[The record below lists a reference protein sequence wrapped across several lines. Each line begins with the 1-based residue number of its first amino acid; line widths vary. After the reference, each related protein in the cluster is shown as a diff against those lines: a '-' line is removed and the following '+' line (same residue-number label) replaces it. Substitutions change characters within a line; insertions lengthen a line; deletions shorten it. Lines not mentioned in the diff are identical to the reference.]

1 MAFNIQ
7 SVANTNAVAV
17 TYGFNTYSSMIFV
30 NTHATAEVTI
40 DLYIKNS
47 GGTIVA
53 YFLNNVKIP
62 NGTSLKLE
70 QDEFS
75 FNNNLY
81 TLYIDS
87 DHASGAIDIISRRKY
102 DK

>member
-17 TYGFNTYSSMIFV
+17 VYNFNTYSSMTFV

-40 DLYIKNS
+40 DLYIKNA
-47 GGTIVA
+47 GGTIVS

-62 NGTSLKLE
+62 NGASLKLE

-75 FNNNLY
+75 FNNSLY
-81 TLYIDS
+81 TLFIDS
-87 DHASGAIDIISRRKY
+87 DHSAGAIDIISRRKY
-102 DK
+102 D

>member
-7 SVANTNAVAV
+7 TVANTNAVEVA
-17 TYGFNTYSSMIFV
+17 YNFNNYSSMTFV

-40 DLYIKNS
+40 DLFIRNAA
-47 GGTIVA
+47 GTIVA

-62 NGTSLKLE
+62 NGASLKLE

-75 FNNNLY
+75 FSNNLY
-81 TLYIDS
+81 TLFIDS
-87 DHASGAIDIISRRKY
+87 DNSAGAIDIISRKKY
-102 DK
+102 D

>member
-1 MAFNIQ
+1 MAFQIQ

-17 TYGFNTYSSMIFV
+17 AYNWNLYSSMTFV

-40 DLYIKNS
+40 DLYLKNP

-62 NGTSLKLE
+62 NGASLKLE

-75 FNNNLY
+75 FNNSLY

-87 DHASGAIDIISRRKY
+87 DHASGAIDIISRKKY
-102 DK
+102 D

>member
-7 SVANTNAVAV
+7 TVANTNEVEVA
-17 TYGFNTYSSMIFV
+17 YNFNNYSSMTFV
-30 NTHATAEVTI
+30 NTHATAAVTI
-40 DLYIKNS
+40 DLYIKNAA
-47 GGTIVA
+47 GTVVA

-62 NGTSLKLE
+62 NAVSLKLE

-75 FNNNLY
+75 FNNSLY

-87 DHASGAIDIISRRKY
+87 DNTAGAIDIISRKKY
-102 DK
+102 D

>member
-7 SVANTNAVAV
+7 SVVDTNALVV
-17 TYGFNTYSSMIFV
+17 IYNWNSYSSMTFV
-30 NTHATAEVTI
+30 NTHATADVTV
-40 DLYIKNS
+40 DLYIKNT
-47 GGTIVA
+47 GGDIVA

-62 NGTSLKLE
+62 NGVSLKLE

-75 FNNNLY
+75 FNNSLY

-87 DHASGAIDIISRRKY
+87 DNTAGAIDIISRKKY
-102 DK
+102 D

>member
-7 SVANTNAVAV
+7 SVANTNPVAV
-17 TYGFNTYSSMIFV
+17 TYGFNTYSSMIAV
-30 NTHATAEVTI
+30 
-40 DLYIKNS
+40 
-47 GGTIVA
+47 

>member
-1 MAFNIQ
+1 
-7 SVANTNAVAV
+7 
-17 TYGFNTYSSMIFV
+17 MIFV
-30 NTHATAEVTI
+30 NTDSSAAVTI
-40 DLYIKNS
+40 DLYIKNA

-70 QDEFS
+70 SNEFS
-75 FNNNLY
+75 YDNNTY

-87 DHASGAIDIISRRKY
+87 DNGSGKIDIITRY
-102 DK
+102 

>member
-7 SVANTNAVAV
+7 TVADTNAVEV
-17 TYGFNTYSSMIFV
+17 FYNFNNYSSMIFT

-40 DLYIKNS
+40 DLYLKNPA
-47 GGTIVA
+47 GTIVA

-62 NGTSLKLE
+62 NGASLKLE

-75 FNNNLY
+75 FNNSLY

-87 DHASGAIDIISRRKY
+87 DHASGAIDIISRKKY

>member
-7 SVANTNAVAV
+7 SVANGNAVEV
-17 TYGFNTYSSMIFV
+17 LYNFNRYDSMIFV

-40 DLYIKNS
+40 DLYIKNA

-62 NGTSLKLE
+62 NGASLKLG

-75 FNNNLY
+75 LNKDLH
-81 TLYIDS
+81 TLFIDS
-87 DHASGAIDIISRRKY
+87 DHASGAIDIISRKNN
-102 DK
+102 DL

>member
-7 SVANTNAVAV
+7 TVANTTAVEVA
-17 TYGFNTYSSMIFV
+17 YNFNNYSSMIFV

-40 DLYIKNS
+40 DLYIKNA
-47 GGTIVA
+47 GGTIVS

-62 NGTSLKLE
+62 NGASLKLE

-75 FNNNLY
+75 FNNNIY
-81 TLYIDS
+81 TLFIDS
-87 DHASGAIDIISRRKY
+87 DHAAGAIDIISRKKY
-102 DK
+102 D